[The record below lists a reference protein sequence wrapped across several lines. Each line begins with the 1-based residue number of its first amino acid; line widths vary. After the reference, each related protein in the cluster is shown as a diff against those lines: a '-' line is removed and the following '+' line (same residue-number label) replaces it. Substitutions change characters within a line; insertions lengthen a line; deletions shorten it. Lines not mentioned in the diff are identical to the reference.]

1 MPHRAH
7 LCSTLALSKT
17 HGAHKEQA
25 QVVQASA
32 QRSRFWA
39 TSWLLTLPHPL
50 KAGRDPARFP
60 AVRHDAE
67 HGTEEG

>member
-1 MPHRAH
+1 MPDRPH

-25 QVVQASA
+25 QVGQASA
-32 QRSRFWA
+32 QRSSFWA
-39 TSWLLTLPHPL
+39 TSRLLTPPRPL
-50 KAGRDPARFP
+50 QAGRDPARFP